1 MSLGV
6 GFSYEEVFDLC
17 HKVVEGERKRSSLVF
32 LDFKVIFYI
41 KSCDARGTK
50 VTIARQPIV
59 HLDRKGRY
67 RFILNISR
75 LKYSIYIFTL

>member
-17 HKVVEGERKRSSLVF
+17 HKVVEGEGKRSSLVF
-32 LDFKVIFYI
+32 LDLKVIFYI

-50 VTIARQPIV
+50 VTIARKPIV
-59 HLDRKGRY
+59 HLDRIRGRY
-67 RFILNISR
+67 RFILN
-75 LKYSIYIFTL
+75 LHFHTLNS

>member
-32 LDFKVIFYI
+32 LDLKVIFHI
-41 KSCDARGTK
+41 KSGDARGTK

-59 HLDRKGRY
+59 HLDKRGRY
-67 RFILNISR
+67 RIIFNLSQ
-75 LKYSIYIFTL
+75 LKYSIFTL